1 MRNLMSAYL
10 KELGLSGKSKNT
22 VEAYAY
28 HLDRFATWI
37 EENGIDFTQ
46 VNGKESR
53 AFRNYLVEQGLAPKT
68 VNTILG
74 AVKSFY
80 DYLCEEGVIKGNP
93 FIMKRLRVAEERRQ
107 PDFLTEAEL
116 PRILKALEELPCHV
130 ALAFRTMLAAGLR
143 VSEAAR
149 LMPEDVILERGSVF
163 LRVRRGKGD
172 KERLAPVTDAQ
183 VAKDLV
189 EYAGEVSEEYPGQS
203 LFYVTAGTLKVYAHR
218 LKKFT
223 GVDFHSHR
231 MRHTLATRLL
241 AQGTPIDVVQK
252 VLGHADISTTRRYA
266 ETLPEALFR
275 VAAKVQETGKAADVA
290 VGGR

>member
-1 MRNLMSAYL
+1 MRNIVSVYL

-22 VEAYAY
+22 VQAYTY
-28 HLDRFATWI
+28 HLDRFAAWV

-80 DYLCEEGVIKGNP
+80 DYLCEEGIIKGNP

-107 PDFLTEAEL
+107 PDFLTEGEL
-116 PRILKALEELPCHV
+116 SRVLKALGDLPYHV
-130 ALAFRTMLAAGLR
+130 SLAFRTMLAAGLR

-163 LRVRRGKGD
+163 LRVRHGKGD
-172 KERLAPVTDAQ
+172 KERLAPVTDAA
-183 VAKDLV
+183 VAKELV
-189 EYAGEVSEEYPGQS
+189 EYAREVSEKYPGQN
-203 LFYVTAGTLKVYAHR
+203 LFYVTAGTLKVHAHR
-218 LKKFT
+218 LKKLT

-241 AQGTPIDVVQK
+241 AEGTPIDVVQK

-275 VAAKVQETGKAADVA
+275 VAAKVK
-290 VGGR
+290 

>member
-1 MRNLMSAYL
+1 MRSLMSAYL

-22 VEAYAY
+22 VQAYTY
-28 HLDRFATWI
+28 HLDRFATWV

-116 PRILKALEELPCHV
+116 SRVLKALEDLPYHV

-149 LMPEDVILERGSVF
+149 LMPEDVILERDSVF
-163 LRVRRGKGD
+163 LRVRHGKGD
-172 KERLAPVTDAQ
+172 KERLAPATDAA
-183 VAKDLV
+183 VAKELV
-189 EYAGEVSEEYPGQS
+189 DYARKVSEQYPGQT

-218 LKKFT
+218 LKKLT

-275 VAAKVQETGKAADVA
+275 VAARVK
-290 VGGR
+290 